1 MIKSRMTRGIL
12 RKCALALPF
21 VILNSSFVIPAH
33 GHPADISHLK
43 VKVEPQRIEFRLTFN
58 LYTLQQ
64 FHRLDTDSDGK
75 ITKQELDAGELP
87 LREYLAKHVLITIN
101 GEDSDLGDAR
111 QMERMWPA
119 DSAGSDVV
127 APDFPQRFVDFTFVK
142 DVVPVVETVWI
153 GFNIFKETGE
163 LHAVQAVFEQ
173 EGAPTEVSFSLYE
186 PEYLWDTGFSEPQ
199 KATVEAAPARESAAP
214 VEKRGISPLVV
225 VIGLIAI
232 VGTWLLLRKVRR
244 IARGS
249 FYIGPRE

>member
-1 MIKSRMTRGIL
+1 MNRSSQL
-12 RKCALALPF
+12 LPALVWCLF
-21 VILNSSFVIPAH
+21 VRIAAA
-33 GHPADISHLK
+33 HPADISHLK

-64 FHRLDTDSDGK
+64 FHRLDSDNDGK

-87 LREYLAKHVLITIN
+87 LRDYLAKHVLITIN
-101 GEDSDLGDAR
+101 GEDSDLGAAR

-119 DSAGSDVV
+119 DSAGSDV
-127 APDFPQRFVDFTFVK
+127 AASDFPQRFVDFTFVK

-163 LHAVQAVFEQ
+163 LHVVQAVFEQ
-173 EGAPTEVSFSLYE
+173 DGRPAEVTFSLYE
-186 PEYLWDTGFSEPQ
+186 PEYLWDTGFPEPQ
-199 KATVEAAPARESAAP
+199 NAPVEPAPPPESAAP
-214 VEKRGISPLVV
+214 VEKRGISTLVI
-225 VIGLIAI
+225 VIGLLAI
-232 VGTWLLLRKVRR
+232 IGTWLLLRKVRR